1 MSYQQWIAELA
12 ELFEAT
18 PEQLEAEIT
27 SLYYLWKNN
36 TSVREAYDVIKH
48 QGVS

>member
-1 MSYQQWIAELA
+1 MNYQEWVTELA
-12 ELFEAT
+12 AEFGIT
-18 PEQLEAEIT
+18 PEELQQEVT